1 MAKTGKIKLSYI
13 NIDYTYNTR
22 SRVAKKTDYDNN
34 GYNAELTVTYKDG
47 LINNISYLKKNKQNE
62 LITSNNEFLKNFKDL
77 NNINYQ
83 KYIQNII
90 DMSIEKENLVLST
103 NNLETD
109 KEYNSL
115 AKIIND
121 KTQNFDY
128 TKYIYLKISEKK
140 FNMAQL
146 YFRYSTM
153 NAGKSIEV
161 LKIAHNYEEQGKNVL
176 LFTSELD
183 DRYGKGFVASRIGLK
198 KEALTFNDKTD
209 FKQIVQMQNK
219 EIHCILIDEGQFLT
233 GQHVLDLTQIVDYM
247 NIPVIVYGLKNDSQN
262 NLFEGSLNLLIYAD
276 KIEEVKTVCW
286 FCNKKATMNL
296 RIIDGKT

>member
-1 MAKTGKIKLSYI
+1 MKKLSFIFIIIIALSLFTGCTNLINDENGKIQSEDIANKYIDGEYYLFSSKFDNDNKAAYMNLTVKNNIISGIDFNYIYKNGSLYINKKDSSDELTFYVNSLNTLVLQNQESIKNINQNYENIYSDYTKLLNESIEMAKTGKIKLSYI
-13 NIDYTYNTR
+13 NIDYTYT
-22 SRVAKKTDYDNN
+22 AKKTDYDNN
-34 GYNAELTVTYKDG
+34 GYNAELNVTYKDG

-128 TKYIYLKISEKK
+128 TKYNIFKNIGEKI
-140 FNMAQL
+140 
-146 YFRYSTM
+146 
-153 NAGKSIEV
+153 
-161 LKIAHNYEEQGKNVL
+161 
-176 LFTSELD
+176 
-183 DRYGKGFVASRIGLK
+183 
-198 KEALTFNDKTD
+198 
-209 FKQIVQMQNK
+209 
-219 EIHCILIDEGQFLT
+219 
-233 GQHVLDLTQIVDYM
+233 
-247 NIPVIVYGLKNDSQN
+247 
-262 NLFEGSLNLLIYAD
+262 
-276 KIEEVKTVCW
+276 
-286 FCNKKATMNL
+286 
-296 RIIDGKT
+296 